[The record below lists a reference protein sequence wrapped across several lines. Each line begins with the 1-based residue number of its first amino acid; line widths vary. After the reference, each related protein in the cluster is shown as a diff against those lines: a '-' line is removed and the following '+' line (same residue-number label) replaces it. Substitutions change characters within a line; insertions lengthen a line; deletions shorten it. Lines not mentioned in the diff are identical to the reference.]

1 MIKIY
6 TKSIFII
13 SLLLA
18 SMTAMA
24 TTISIDPKSTFLRTN
39 NDPAAVNSI
48 SIELASLGL
57 GTGDYVRLEQL
68 GDLSQRTGDPDII
81 TGHLL
86 GVFSNT
92 NILLGS
98 STLNRVQDAIDAGN
112 DESTGPTFFGNL
124 PNDIAE
130 DFLITNTLIQIPA
143 GAAYLFVAASDSYY
157 SDNSDLDGDYGMR
170 ITQVIPVPLPDTIW
184 LISLGLLVLIRFD
197 KRKPETKS

>member
-1 MIKIY
+1 
-6 TKSIFII
+6 
-13 SLLLA
+13 
-18 SMTAMA
+18 
-24 TTISIDPKSTFLRTN
+24 
-39 NDPAAVNSI
+39 
-48 SIELASLGL
+48 
-57 GTGDYVRLEQL
+57 
-68 GDLSQRTGDPDII
+68 
-81 TGHLL
+81 
-86 GVFSNT
+86 
-92 NILLGS
+92 
-98 STLNRVQDAIDAGN
+98 
-112 DESTGPTFFGNL
+112 PTFFGNL